1 MKMNKKRLLS
11 IALMA
16 AITITNINFS
26 ENVKAETVN
35 SDNQGIEKLNI
46 TTENE
51 ELLKE
56 DAKVRVI
63 VELDK
68 DSLIDEANAKNVD
81 YSSLD
86 DNFIREKKE
95 ELSKEQSE
103 IVEEIEKSGIEADTS
118 KIRNYDTILNG
129 IALDVKASN
138 LDELEEI
145 KGVKNIYISE
155 EFERPLL
162 SSSGEIIGSG
172 YANDSGY
179 TGEGTVVAVI
189 DSGIDYTHR
198 AFRLDDESKAR
209 LNEADVNRI
218 IAEKGLSGRYY
229 TPKVPYGYNYYDLN
243 TNLFDS
249 YGVMHGM
256 HVSGIVGANDNEK
269 DLYGV
274 APNTQILAL
283 KVFSDDLQY
292 PTTFTELLTMLF
304 LSELMQS
311 I

>member
-1 MKMNKKRLLS
+1 MNKKRLLS

-86 DNFIREKKE
+86 DNFIRKKKE

-129 IALDVKASN
+129 IAL
-138 LDELEEI
+138 
-145 KGVKNIYISE
+145 
-155 EFERPLL
+155 
-162 SSSGEIIGSG
+162 
-172 YANDSGY
+172 
-179 TGEGTVVAVI
+179 
-189 DSGIDYTHR
+189 
-198 AFRLDDESKAR
+198 
-209 LNEADVNRI
+209 
-218 IAEKGLSGRYY
+218 
-229 TPKVPYGYNYYDLN
+229 
-243 TNLFDS
+243 
-249 YGVMHGM
+249 
-256 HVSGIVGANDNEK
+256 
-269 DLYGV
+269 
-274 APNTQILAL
+274 
-283 KVFSDDLQY
+283 FS
-292 PTTFTELLTMLF
+292 
-304 LSELMQS
+304 